1 MPLMPR
7 RAAVALAAALS
18 TLCLLPAAALA
29 NEAVIRKNI
38 AERMPDFP
46 KIDEVS
52 KTSVQGLWELRIGND
67 VVYTDAEGQHL
78 IQGAIFDTKTRTNLT
93 EQRLDKLTA
102 IDVSALPL
110 KDAITWKQ
118 GSGARKLVV
127 FEDPNCGY
135 CKKFERDLSLV
146 KDVTVHLFLYP
157 ILGPDSTAKSRD
169 IWCAADRAKT
179 WRDWMLNNTAPP
191 KTMGQCDVAALQR
204 NLELGKKHRVNGT
217 PALVFEDG
225 KRVPGAIAIDQI
237 EKQLV
242 ASKSKG

>member
-1 MPLMPR
+1 MHLLPR
-7 RAAVALAAALS
+7 RAAIALAAA
-18 TLCLLPAAALA
+18 CLLPALALA

-52 KTSVQGLWELRIGND
+52 KTTVPGLWELRIGND

-78 IQGAIFDTKTRTNLT
+78 IQGSIFDTKTRTNLT

-118 GSGARKLVV
+118 GTGARKLVV

-135 CKKFERDLSLV
+135 CKKFERDLSQV
-146 KDVTVHLFLYP
+146 KDVTVHLFLFP

-169 IWCAADRAKT
+169 IWCATDRAKA
-179 WRDWMLNNTAPP
+179 WRDWMLNSTVPP
-191 KTMGQCDVAALQR
+191 KAMGQCDVAALQR

-225 KRVPGAIAIDQI
+225 KRVPGAISTDQI

-242 ASKSKG
+242 ASRGKG

>member
-1 MPLMPR
+1 MPLHLPR
-7 RAAVALAAALS
+7 RAALALAAAL
-18 TLCLLPAAALA
+18 LVPAAALA

-46 KIDEVS
+46 KIDEVN
-52 KTSVQGLWELRIGND
+52 KTTIPGVWELRIGND
-67 VVYTDAEGQHL
+67 VIYTDAEGAHL
-78 IQGAIFDTKTRTNLT
+78 IQGSIFDTKTRTNLT
-93 EQRLDKLTA
+93 EQRLDKLNA
-102 IDVSALPL
+102 IDIAALPL

-118 GSGARKLVV
+118 GNGSRKLVV

-135 CKKFERDLSLV
+135 CKKFERDLSQV

-157 ILGPDSTAKSRD
+157 ILGPDSTTKSRD

-179 WRDWMLNNTAPP
+179 WRDWMLSNAVPP
-191 KTMGQCDVAALQR
+191 KAMGQCDVAALQR

-225 KRVPGAIAIDQI
+225 KRIPGAISTEQI
-237 EKQLV
+237 EKQL
-242 ASKSKG
+242 AQSRARS